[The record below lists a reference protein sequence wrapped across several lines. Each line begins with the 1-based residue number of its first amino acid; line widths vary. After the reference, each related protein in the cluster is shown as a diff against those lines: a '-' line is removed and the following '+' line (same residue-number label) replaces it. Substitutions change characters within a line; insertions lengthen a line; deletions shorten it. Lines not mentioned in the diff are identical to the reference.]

1 VLAAQCQQLVSLI
14 TQPRERHIHWL
25 EMCDVCRMV
34 VYRRSECGIVTK
46 RLSGCHWDVGWSEGV
61 MDAED
66 SGEYIEK
73 AELSCVG
80 GSELSTMGGVTE
92 GKTPFKYMG

>member
-1 VLAAQCQQLVSLI
+1 
-14 TQPRERHIHWL
+14 
-25 EMCDVCRMV
+25 MCEVCRMV

-46 RLSGCHWDVGWSEGV
+46 WLSGCNWDVGWSEGV
-61 MDAED
+61 MDGEK
-66 SGEYIEK
+66 SGEYIKK

-80 GSELSTMGGVTE
+80 GSVLSKMGGATE